1 MPLTNAQ
8 KAIKAQTKIENLEL
22 KEDLANL
29 KAKIDELF
37 RDAPIAVAETI
48 AKKELE
54 ELIVEIKKGT
64 ASNDKIT
71 RFLIIAS
78 QLGI

>member
-1 MPLTNAQ
+1 MPLTDAQ

-37 RDAPIAVAETI
+37 RDAPIAVAETL
-48 AKKELE
+48 AKEELE
-54 ELIVEIKKGT
+54 VLIVEIKKGT
-64 ASNDKIT
+64 ASNDKIS